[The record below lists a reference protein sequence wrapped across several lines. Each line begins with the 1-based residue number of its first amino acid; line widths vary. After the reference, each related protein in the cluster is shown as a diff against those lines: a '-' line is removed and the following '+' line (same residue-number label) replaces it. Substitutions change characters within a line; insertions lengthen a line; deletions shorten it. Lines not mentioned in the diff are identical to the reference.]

1 MIDVCDSCCDV
12 AYDEGIMD
20 GVEQADVMRVIGDI
34 GIDHVCDGKDENEPC
49 GCAC

>member
-20 GVEQADVMRVIGDI
+20 GLEQADVMRVIGDI
-34 GIDHVCDGKDENEPC
+34 VIDHICDGKDENEPC